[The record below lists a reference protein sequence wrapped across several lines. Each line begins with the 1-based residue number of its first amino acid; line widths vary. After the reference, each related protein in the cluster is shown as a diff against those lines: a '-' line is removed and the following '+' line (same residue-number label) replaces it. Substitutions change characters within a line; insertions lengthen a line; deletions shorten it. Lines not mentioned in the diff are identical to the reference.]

1 MKESTTICF
10 LRCMQLTMVKR
21 FEMVKLLF
29 VILSVFKI
37 DAIKIENSTCYGQI
51 CFPYGY
57 DRHERPKENF
67 TIYVNF
73 QSAENAI
80 KQIDV
85 YKMMISFEPLVVL
98 AWADHRLKI
107 MTFRSSNS
115 TFVSFGDTALDK
127 IWTPRIT
134 ISNHATRD
142 QSFNN
147 PGKIS

>member
-1 MKESTTICF
+1 MV
-10 LRCMQLTMVKR
+10 QLTMVNR

-29 VILSVFKI
+29 IILSLLEI

-57 DRHERPKENF
+57 DRHQRPKENF

-73 QSAENAI
+73 ESAENAI

-107 MTFRSSNS
+107 KTFESSNS
-115 TFVSFGDTALDK
+115 IFANLGDAALDK

-142 QSFNN
+142 QSFND